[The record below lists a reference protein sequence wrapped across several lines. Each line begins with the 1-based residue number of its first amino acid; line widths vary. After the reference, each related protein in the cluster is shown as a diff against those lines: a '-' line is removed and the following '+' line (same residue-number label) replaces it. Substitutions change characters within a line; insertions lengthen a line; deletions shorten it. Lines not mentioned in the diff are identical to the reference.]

1 MRKFLQ
7 KTKLAVYGLLGSLA
21 LAACGFDEGGIK
33 HVPRNRTLILG
44 LPQMRDYDS
53 FNPFIVGT
61 QSPGFDYL
69 FEPLYF
75 YNAYVEK
82 DHVIPWIATSHE
94 YNADYTEVTI
104 HIRKGVTW
112 SDGRPWT
119 AHDLKFTVDMLKAHA
134 PELAFST
141 DMDTWV
147 AEVQVPDSLT
157 ARFVLKAPNPR
168 FVFSYFTYN
177 FGNGIHIVP
186 KHIWESEDP
195 TSFKNLDLARRLP
208 VVSGP
213 YRLALS
219 EPQQRLWDLREDW
232 WAAQIGF
239 QRLPRVERIIYLPQG
254 DENKWVQLILANQ
267 MDQCIDLRP
276 SNIKTLL
283 DQNPNVTTW
292 SGRQLPYG
300 YRDWWPPA
308 LGFNNLEPPFDDPD
322 MRWAVN
328 HAIDREQLVA
338 IGWQGAG
345 EYTLL
350 PFPHFPPLMHY
361 INQVQDLLEKYPVG
375 KHDLAQTSAIME
387 RKGWSK
393 DAEGMW
399 QQERRAPEDPRRRLS
414 LSLPRLHARAGRA
427 TPPRGFRRLL
437 PHVFRRLYPHD
448 PRHGPRLCHGQRRLS
463 ARPVLHP
470 PALPQP
476 LRPAHRHG
484 HSVFLALA
492 QRGFRPLGRSDGP
505 DCARRSSA
513 RAAVSPSP

>member
-1 MRKFLQ
+1 
-7 KTKLAVYGLLGSLA
+7 
-21 LAACGFDEGGIK
+21 
-33 HVPRNRTLILG
+33 
-44 LPQMRDYDS
+44 
-53 FNPFIVGT
+53 
-61 QSPGFDYL
+61 
-69 FEPLYF
+69 
-75 YNAYVEK
+75 
-82 DHVIPWIATSHE
+82 
-94 YNADYTEVTI
+94 
-104 HIRKGVTW
+104 
-112 SDGRPWT
+112 
-119 AHDLKFTVDMLKAHA
+119 
-134 PELAFST
+134 
-141 DMDTWV
+141 MDTWV
-147 AEVQVPDSLT
+147 AAVEVPDSLT

-186 KHIWESEDP
+186 KHIWEGQDP
-195 TSFKNLDLARRLP
+195 TSFKNLDLARGLP

-219 EPQQRLWDLREDW
+219 GPQQRLWDLREDW

-322 MRWAVN
+322 IRWAVN
-328 HAIDREQLVA
+328 YAIDRDQLVA

-361 INQVQDLLEKYPVG
+361 INQVQDLLAKYPVG
-375 KHDLAQTSAIME
+375 KHDLAQTAAIME
-387 RKGWSK
+387 RKGWSR

-399 QQERRAPEDPRRRLS
+399 QQNGERLKIPVVVFPSLFQDFTPVLVEQLRRAGFDSSFRMFSDAYTRMTQGT
-414 LSLPRLHARAGRA
+414 ARAFIMGNGGSVRDPYF
-427 TPPRGFRRLL
+427 TL
-437 PHVFRRLYPHD
+437 RLYHS
-448 PRHGPRLCHGQRRLS
+448 RY
-463 ARPVLHP
+463 V
-470 PALPQP
+470 QP
-476 LRPAHRHG
+476 TGTATQSFWRWRNAD
-484 HSVFLALA
+484 FE
-492 QRGFRPLGRSDGP
+492 PLGRSDGP
-505 DCARRSSA
+505 DCARRPGA
-513 RAAVSPSP
+513 RAALSPSPRDLASRIAGHSPAPVVPPHSPQPDLLDKLALGRKPLHEQRLLGALVLDRAVGIGTGAALRWRNRLAALRWRNRLFDATP